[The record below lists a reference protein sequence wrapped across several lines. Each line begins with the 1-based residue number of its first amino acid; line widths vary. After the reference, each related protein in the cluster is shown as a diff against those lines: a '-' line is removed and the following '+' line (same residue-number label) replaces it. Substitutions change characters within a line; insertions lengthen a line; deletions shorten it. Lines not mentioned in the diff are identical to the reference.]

1 MSSSFECPVCFE
13 CNNDSITSILP
24 CKHQLC
30 LKCTLILNPSLCPL
44 CRKDYTS
51 GIEIINATILSYY
64 NKVKDEYNNAPRF
77 TPSDFPPLG

>member
-13 CNNDSITSILP
+13 INENMIVSTLP
-24 CKHQLC
+24 CKHQVC

-51 GIEIINATILSYY
+51 AIDIIRSFTI
-64 NKVKDEYNNAPRF
+64 KVREDYKNAPRF

>member
-1 MSSSFECPVCFE
+1 MSS
-13 CNNDSITSILP
+13 
-24 CKHQLC
+24 
-30 LKCTLILNPSLCPL
+30 SLCPL

>member
-13 CNNDSITSILP
+13 TNKDNIISTLP
-24 CKHQLC
+24 CKHHVC

-44 CRKDYTS
+44 CRKDYT
-51 GIEIINATILSYY
+51 NALELIKSFC
-64 NKVKDEYNNAPRF
+64 NKVREDYKNAPRF